1 MDAQSQSGINF
12 SHLVS
17 GYDLME
23 SAGKHWMEAVNRMFP
38 GTAESGGKSDMPG
51 MNAVKAWQQWYE
63 DTFNKKALRAPDVQ
77 ALAAACIEQQKHCSE
92 LAQAWCK
99 CSIKAW
105 QTVGGGMRNCDHPAQ
120 IMKACMELSEEY
132 VRSCADF
139 LAAQSEALSE
149 CAKSLPIA
157 PERSTEK
164 AKPAKAKAI

>member
-38 GTAESGGKSDMPG
+38 DTAESGGKNDMPG
-51 MNAVKAWQQWYE
+51 MEAVKAWQQWYE
-63 DTFNKKALRAPDVQ
+63 DTFNKKKLYTPDVQ
-77 ALAAACIEQQKHCSE
+77 ALANACIEQQKRCSE
-92 LAQAWCK
+92 LGLAWCK
-99 CSIKAW
+99 CSLKAL
-105 QTVGGGMRNCDHPAQ
+105 QAISGGMRKGENPAQ

-139 LAAQSEALSE
+139 LAAQSDALPEYAAST
-149 CAKSLPIA
+149 PIVR
-157 PERSTEK
+157 ESSTDK
-164 AKPAKAKAI
+164 AKPAKAKAA